1 MDVAFGA
8 ASAWAVGTPLL
19 LFFVFSALSML
30 SGLAE
35 LPGAIKKQLPPPAPA
50 PASPRRSRLPV
61 FSTLA
66 ATEPPEPA
74 AEPAAPPVPVALLR
88 ASSSFS
94 LGVPSPS
101 ADHAVTARR
110 KEAHLATLRAAGRL
124 LMLQSRTRKGEV
136 GSEEL
141 I

>member
-1 MDVAFGA
+1 MRREEERLIFG
-8 ASAWAVGTPLL
+8 
-19 LFFVFSALSML
+19 
-30 SGLAE
+30 
-35 LPGAIKKQLPPPAPA
+35 
-50 PASPRRSRLPV
+50 RLCD
-61 FSTLA
+61 S
-66 ATEPPEPA
+66 
-74 AEPAAPPVPVALLR
+74 

>member
-1 MDVAFGA
+1 MARGGVLWGKTR
-8 ASAWAVGTPLL
+8 SHGY
-19 LFFVFSALSML
+19 ALSFG
-30 SGLAE
+30 S
-35 LPGAIKKQLPPPAPA
+35 
-50 PASPRRSRLPV
+50 S
-61 FSTLA
+61 ST
-66 ATEPPEPA
+66 EQ
-74 AEPAAPPVPVALLR
+74 VAR
-88 ASSSFS
+88 IIRSSFS